1 MLPSLNVLD
10 GQKVT
15 KPLLRQLKSV
25 STVTENDQAVSS
37 LACDHDS
44 RGKTTE
50 SRKRKRKVEKK
61 QTAIIGSSSTDYKRK
76 SPRSVLHED
85 DEEEEEMSSQKRT
98 KTDDNKSAF
107 ETDQTCN

>member
-1 MLPSLNVLD
+1 M
-10 GQKVT
+10 
-15 KPLLRQLKSV
+15 
-25 STVTENDQAVSS
+25 
-37 LACDHDS
+37 
-44 RGKTTE
+44 
-50 SRKRKRKVEKK
+50 EKK

-107 ETDQTCN
+107 ETDQTIDETFVMRDLPANLERTVGVVVTPYLQLTTPYQRAFGCMQFRTERDISL